1 MVSRIRATFAWQVL
15 VVQQGS
21 VAVDVLETVAA
32 VDHNLDTT
40 L

>member
-1 MVSRIRATFAWQVL
+1 MARIRATFGWQVL
-15 VVQQGS
+15 VVRPES
-21 VAVDVLETVAA
+21 VDVGVMENVAA